1 MAPLI
6 TTQIFINALTLG
18 AIYTIVA
25 VGLAFI
31 YKSTGVLNFAHGFLA
46 MGGAYFYFFM
56 WGYGLPAWAL
66 IALTIVFAL
75 AFGYLIQ
82 RVLMRPLLGRGILP
96 AIMMTIMLGFA
107 IEAYIRLFYGG
118 GVQRFPRFLP
128 QGTWMGIPLQ
138 NTSIIVSSA
147 LLTVALFLFFRQ
159 TDLGIRLRALADDQ
173 EQITAIQ
180 GDIHRLLQIAW
191 MLGVLLAVVGGVFY
205 AHTVPLS
212 PAISIIGIVVFP
224 AIILGGLDSMQGAII
239 GGITIALAQS
249 FFTYH
254 LAEQVIGINA
264 LVPQVIALL
273 VLLIAPYGL
282 FGEEIIER
290 L

>member
-1 MAPLI
+1 MAII
-6 TTQIFINALTLG
+6 TETILVNAVTLG

-31 YKSTGVLNFAHGFLA
+31 YKSTGVLNFAHGFIA
-46 MGGAYFYFFM
+46 MGGAYFFFFLS
-56 WGYGLPAWAL
+56 GYGLGTAVTLA
-66 IALTIVFAL
+66 ATILFAL

-107 IEAYIRLFYGG
+107 IEAYVRLFWGG
-118 GVQRFPRFLP
+118 GVQDFPRFLP
-128 QGTWMGIPLQ
+128 SGTAFGFPMQ
-138 NTSIIVSSA
+138 NTAIVVSSA
-147 LLTVALFLFFRQ
+147 VLTAGLFLFFRE

-173 EQITAIQ
+173 EQITAVK
-180 GDIHRLLQIAW
+180 GDIHRLMQIAW
-191 MLGVLLAVVGGVFY
+191 MLGVLLAVVGGIFF

-212 PAISIIGIVVFP
+212 PALSQIGIVVFP
-224 AIILGGLDSMQGAII
+224 AIILGGLDSMRGAIV
-239 GGITIALAQS
+239 GGITIAVAQS
-249 FFTYH
+249 FFSFH
-254 LAEQVIGINA
+254 LSGQVIGIKA
-264 LVPQVIALL
+264 LVPQIIALL

-282 FGEEIIER
+282 YGEEIIER

>member
-1 MAPLI
+1 M
-6 TTQIFINALTLG
+6 NAVTLG

-46 MGGAYFYFFM
+46 MGGAYFFFYVS
-56 WGYGLPAWAL
+56 GFGLGL
-66 IALTIVFAL
+66 GLNLGLTILFAL
-75 AFGYLIQ
+75 AFGYFIQ

-107 IEAYIRLFYGG
+107 IEAAVRLEWGG
-118 GVQRFPRFLP
+118 GVQDFPRFLP
-128 QGTWMGIPLQ
+128 QGTLFGFPMQ
-138 NTSIIVSSA
+138 NAAIVISS
-147 LLTVALFLFFRQ
+147 TVVTAAFFLFFRQ

-180 GDIHRLLQIAW
+180 GDIHRLLQVAW
-191 MLGVLLAVVGGVFY
+191 MIGVLLAVIGGLFY
-205 AHTVPLS
+205 VHTVPLS
-212 PAISIIGIVVFP
+212 PALSQIGIVVFP
-224 AIILGGLDSMQGAII
+224 AIILGGLDSMRGAII
-239 GGITIALAQS
+239 GGIVIAVAQA
-249 FFTYH
+249 FFTFH
-254 LAEQVIGINA
+254 LASDVIGINA